1 LSDPA
6 PLHALGWDDERA
18 KEFEPHAAAGLEP
31 GRVAAEH
38 RGGFAVRG
46 EHGEAFAVASG
57 RLEDDAVLAGGLPAV
72 GDWVAARTEPG
83 GRPLIEAVLPRR
95 TALSRKTALNQAD
108 VQVLAANVDTVLVVS
123 DLDRDLN
130 PRRVERY
137 LALAYESGAEPVVVL
152 TKLDLNVD
160 ASARLAVEA
169 VALGVPVLPVSN
181 VTGAGL
187 DQLARFLLPRRTV
200 ALIGSSGVGKSTL
213 INRLAGGELMAVG
226 EVRRD
231 GRGRHTTR
239 HRQLIELPGGALVV
253 DTPGLRELQLWDGD
267 LDAAFA
273 DVLALAGRCRFS
285 DCAHDGEPGCA
296 VTAAIES
303 GELDPARL
311 ESYRKLERE
320 LAAVDRRRGRRVSA
334 KRKRKWHARAYESR
348 QARRYGKELE

>member
-1 LSDPA
+1 LNDLA
-6 PLHALGWDDERA
+6 PLDALGWDEERA
-18 KEFEPHAAAGLEP
+18 QEFEPHAAAGLAP

-46 EHGEAFAVASG
+46 EHGEGFAVASG
-57 RLEDDAVLAGGLPAV
+57 RLSDDALLAGGLPAV
-72 GDWVAARTEPG
+72 GDWVAARHEPG
-83 GRPLIEAVLPRR
+83 GPSVIEAVLPRR
-95 TALSRKTALNQAD
+95 TALSRKTALHQAD

-152 TKLDLNVD
+152 TKLDLSHD
-160 ASARLAVEA
+160 PAARAAVEA
-169 VALGVPVLPVSN
+169 VALGVPVLAVSN

-187 DQLARFLLPRRTV
+187 DALARFLLPGRTV

-213 INRLAGGELMAVG
+213 INRLAGDELMPVG
-226 EVRRD
+226 DVRRD

-267 LDAAFA
+267 LETAFA
-273 DVLALAGRCRFS
+273 DVAALAERCRFS
-285 DCAHDGEPGCA
+285 DCRHDSEPGCA
-296 VTAAIES
+296 VVAAIAS

-311 ESYRKLERE
+311 ASYRKLDRE
-320 LAAVDRRRGRRVSA
+320 LAAVERRSKRRVSA
-334 KRKRKWHARAYESR
+334 KRKRRWHARAYESR